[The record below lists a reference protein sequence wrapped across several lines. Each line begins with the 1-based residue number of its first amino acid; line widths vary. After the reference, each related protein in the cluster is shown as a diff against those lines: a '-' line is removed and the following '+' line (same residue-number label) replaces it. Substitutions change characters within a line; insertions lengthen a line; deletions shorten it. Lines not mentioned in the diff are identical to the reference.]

1 MHRRHPR
8 ATAKK
13 ATPPTGRGAVRGHA
27 ASTPDRIRDAADL
40 LFCRHGYDAVSISD
54 IAHAARTKK
63 ALVFYH
69 FGDKAQ
75 LFERV
80 LERYYEAHRAAL
92 ASAFAAGGSLRAR
105 LHRMIDAYLDY
116 IEVNHRYAG
125 LIQQQASAARIHP
138 LIERNFAPLF
148 RWTQQVLLEVTPATG
163 PLAAQQFF
171 VTFSGVVVN
180 YFTYAPLL
188 ADLWS
193 EDPMNRSALEERR
206 AHVHWLL
213 DVLLDRLE
221 PPARQ
226 PRPARLRRRRSA

>member
-1 MHRRHPR
+1 MQRRHRRG
-8 ATAKK
+8 TAAEASAKRGRRSG
-13 ATPPTGRGAVRGHA
+13 AARTPE
-27 ASTPDRIRDAADL
+27 RIRDAADQ
-40 LFCRHGYDAVSISD
+40 LFCRHGYDAVSVSD
-54 IAHAARTKK
+54 IARAARTKK

-92 ASAFAAGGSLRAR
+92 ATAFAADGSLRVR
-105 LHRMIDAYLDY
+105 LHRMIDAYLEF

-138 LIERNFAPLF
+138 LIERNLAPLF
-148 RWTQQVLLEVTPATG
+148 RWTQRVLLEVTPAAG
-163 PLAAQQFF
+163 PLAARQFF
-171 VTFSGVVVN
+171 VTFSGIVVN

-188 ADLWS
+188 AELWG
-193 EDPMNRSALEERR
+193 EDPMSRPALEERR
-206 AHVHWLL
+206 AHVHWLV

-221 PPARQ
+221 PPARRV
-226 PRPARLRRRRSA
+226 RPPKRRRRSA